1 MIKTSL
7 KLTAVAA
14 MLAGV
19 SVGAN
24 AATQDVGVVKFDIPT
39 SFNALVTGTGGT
51 GATNVNEIVL
61 FSPEGDAVQA
71 GVSVMNFPI
80 SFTGGNFDLDL
91 ATVTL
96 SSVGANGT
104 VGGGDDVILKAAMFS
119 DVGQSDQLISF
130 SYNASLDSLI

>member
-24 AATQDVGVVKFDIPT
+24 AATQGPFIVKSDVPT
-39 SFNALVTGTGGT
+39 SFNALVTG
-51 GATNVNEIVL
+51 AAPTNLNEIIL
-61 FSPEGDAVQA
+61 FSPEIDSVQA